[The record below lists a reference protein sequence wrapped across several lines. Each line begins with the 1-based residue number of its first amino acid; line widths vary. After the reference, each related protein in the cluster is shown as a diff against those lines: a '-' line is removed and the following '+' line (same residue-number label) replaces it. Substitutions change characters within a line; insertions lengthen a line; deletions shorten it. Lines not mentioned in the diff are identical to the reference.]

1 MFRKVFCGI
10 SGGIDSA
17 VACHMLQKCGK
28 IEVVGVF
35 MKNWD
40 AREEDS
46 DESKQYCSAGADFV
60 DAVRVAKHLNV
71 PLLHANFVSEYFIN
85 VFSYMLDTYRRGF
98 TPNPDIM
105 CNRFVKF
112 DAFLKYA
119 QALEA
124 DAIV

>member
-1 MFRKVFCGI
+1 
-10 SGGIDSA
+10 
-17 VACHMLQKCGK
+17 
-28 IEVVGVF
+28 

-46 DESKQYCSAGADFV
+46 DESKLYCSSGADFD

-71 PLLHANFVSEYFIN
+71 PFHHANFVSEYFIN
-85 VFSYMLDTYRRGF
+85 VFSYMLDAYRRGF

-119 QALEA
+119 QAMEA
-124 DAIV
+124 DAIVCLSYLMRMLIIPAIK